1 MSSRHNRL
9 ERNPI
14 TFNILAYGTVGLM
27 AIAGVLPFWMLLIGS
42 FTDNATIIREGF
54 SLWPSQFSLDAY
66 RVALRAPEIILRAYI
81 VTIGITVVGSAIV
94 IVITAITAYAL
105 SRQEF
110 RYRNIFSFFFYF
122 PALFS
127 GGLIPFYLLM
137 LNLGMRNNYFA
148 MILPAIGNFF
158 YIVILRSYFK
168 SLPAE
173 IGESG
178 RIDGA
183 HDLTICF
190 RLYMPM
196 AVPALATVG
205 LFSSL
210 GYWNEWF
217 NAMLFIS
224 DQNMFPLQFIL
235 RRVMDAERIMG
246 QFAQS
251 AEIPRVALPSESIKL
266 AVVCLA
272 TGPIFL
278 LFPYIQKYFI
288 KGLTVGAVKG

>member
-1 MSSRHNRL
+1 
-9 ERNPI
+9 
-14 TFNILAYGTVGLM
+14 M
-27 AIAGVLPFWMLLIGS
+27 AILGVLPFWMLLVGS

-54 SLWPSQFSLDAY
+54 SLWPSQFSLEAY
-66 RVALRAPEIILRAYI
+66 RVALRSPDIILRSYA

-94 IVITAITAYAL
+94 LIITSITAYAL

-110 RYRNIFSFFFYF
+110 KYRNVFSFFFYF

-137 LNLGMRNNYFA
+137 LNLGLRNNYFA
-148 MILPAIGNFF
+148 MILPAVGNFF
-158 YIVILRSYFK
+158 FIIILRSYFK

-183 HDLTICF
+183 HDMTICF

-196 AVPALATVG
+196 AIPAMATVG
-205 LFSSL
+205 LFSAL
-210 GYWNEWF
+210 GYWNEWM

-224 DQNMFPLQFIL
+224 EQTMFPLQFIL
-235 RRVMDAERIMG
+235 RRVMDAERIMM

-251 AEIPRVALPSESIKL
+251 ADVPRVAMPSEAIKL

>member
-1 MSSRHNRL
+1 M
-9 ERNPI
+9 
-14 TFNILAYGTVGLM
+14 
-27 AIAGVLPFWMLLIGS
+27 GVLPFWILLVGS

-54 SLWPSQFSLDAY
+54 TLWPSQFSLEAY
-66 RVALRAPEIILRAYI
+66 RVALQSPDIIVRSYL
-81 VTIGITVVGSAIV
+81 VTIGITMVGSALV
-94 IVITAITAYAL
+94 LMVTAITAYAL

-110 RYRNIFSFFFYF
+110 KYRNIFSFFFYF

-137 LNLGMRNNYFA
+137 LSLGMRNNYFA

-158 YIVILRSYFK
+158 YIIILRSYFK

-190 RLYMPM
+190 KLYMPM
-196 AVPALATVG
+196 AIPALATVG
-205 LFSSL
+205 LFSAL
-210 GYWNEWF
+210 GYWNEWM

-224 DQNMFPLQFIL
+224 EQAMFPLQFIL
-235 RRVMDAERIMG
+235 RRVMDAERIMM
-246 QFAQS
+246 QFATS
-251 AEIPRVALPSESIKL
+251 ADVPRVALPSESIKL